1 MSVSPIASAA
11 NPHPSSPRDRRIGRR
26 VIAAL
31 TVLPVG
37 AVLALSGCS
46 SDDESAADPGPC
58 AAASSADREGMRP
71 IPVAPADVEV
81 LDTGAPQTGAPQT
94 GAPQTGLLESRPDT
108 TSPQEVTLTTDSIE
122 ASIAPADNGN
132 QSVQRTQQQLST
144 PITARVVCDDP
155 SDLEF
160 TIGTPTTK
168 DAELTPGLDAI
179 AGSEGGLSVADGLQV
194 RSLRLFPNEESG
206 SPARSALEQS
216 FSGALD
222 QSVPLPTEPVGVG
235 ARWKSVRIISSAATI
250 RRTTTVTLTG
260 RTGNIVQLAVAVDDV
275 PVDSIFRI
283 PGSAQTLTI
292 NRYSMAGT
300 GELTVDLTRVL
311 PIAGSITTEGAR
323 ELAGDENSAP
333 LLQQNEYT
341 VTWTS

>member
-1 MSVSPIASAA
+1 M
-11 NPHPSSPRDRRIGRR
+11 
-26 VIAAL
+26 IAAL

-46 SDDESAADPGPC
+46 SDDESAADLGPC
-58 AAASSADREGMRP
+58 AAASSADHEGVRP

-81 LDTGAPQTGAPQT
+81 LDPGAVDPGA
-94 GAPQTGLLESRPDT
+94 ADHGLLESRPDT
-108 TSPQEVTLTTDSIE
+108 TSPQKVTLTTDSIE
-122 ASIAPADNGN
+122 ASIAPGENGN

-144 PITARVVCDDP
+144 PITARAVCDDP

-168 DAELTPGLDAI
+168 DAELTPELDAI
-179 AGSEGGLSVADGLQV
+179 AGSEGGLSVAGGLQV

-222 QSVPLPTEPVGVG
+222 QSVPLPTQPVGIG

-260 RTGNIVQLAVAVDDV
+260 RTGNTVQLAVAVDDV
-275 PVDSIFRI
+275 PVDSTFRI
-283 PGSAQTLTI
+283 PGSAQTLMI

-311 PIAGSITTEGAR
+311 PVAGSITTKGAR
-323 ELAGDENSAP
+323 ELAGDQNSAP

-341 VTWTS
+341 VSWKS

>member
-1 MSVSPIASAA
+1 M
-11 NPHPSSPRDRRIGRR
+11 
-26 VIAAL
+26 IAAL
-31 TVLPVG
+31 TVLPAG
-37 AVLALSGCS
+37 AILALSGCS
-46 SDDESAADPGPC
+46 ADDTDSTDSGPC
-58 AAASSADREGMRP
+58 AASSSADREGVRP
-71 IPVAPADVEV
+71 IAVAPADVEV
-81 LDTGAPQTGAPQT
+81 LDPGTADRA
-94 GAPQTGLLESRPDT
+94 LLEPRPDT
-108 TSPQEVTLTTDSIE
+108 TSPQKVTLTTDSVE
-122 ASIAPADNGN
+122 ASITPGENGN

-160 TIGTPTTK
+160 TVGTPTTK
-168 DAELTPGLDAI
+168 DAELTPELDAI
-179 AGSEGGLSVADGLQV
+179 AGSDGGVSVADGLQV
-194 RSLRLFPNEESG
+194 RSLRLFPKEESG

-235 ARWKSVRIISSAATI
+235 ARWQSVRTISSAATI

-260 RTGNIVQLAVAVDDV
+260 RTGNTAELAVAVEDV

-292 NRYSMAGT
+292 NRYSMAGS
-300 GELTVDLTRVL
+300 GDLTVDLTRVL
-311 PIAGSITTEGAR
+311 PVAGSITTKGGR
-323 ELAGDENSAP
+323 ELAGDENSPP

-341 VTWTS
+341 VTWASPEGAS